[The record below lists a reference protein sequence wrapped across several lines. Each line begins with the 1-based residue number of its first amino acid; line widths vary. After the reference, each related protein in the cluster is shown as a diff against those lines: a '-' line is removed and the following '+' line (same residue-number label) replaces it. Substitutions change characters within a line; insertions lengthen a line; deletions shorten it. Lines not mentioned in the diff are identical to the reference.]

1 MLAYIPYMDPMG
13 IWSLKGT
20 TAPGFSGASCGDLHG
35 MTTTG
40 TIVGRSHTDGLL
52 IRLLK
57 KRRNPPAI
65 TRCNGTPHR

>member
-40 TIVGRSHTDGLL
+40 TIVGRKKLKQSKTDY
-52 IRLLK
+52 
-57 KRRNPPAI
+57 
-65 TRCNGTPHR
+65 